1 MKDIFDIVKDEI
13 VDKIDKTV
21 KIISVSNVG
30 SVFTIELCNNKWLR
44 VGQNL
49 NDGTHL
55 WKVTSINSVGII
67 TSTKP
72 TGATDLVKRQILTLK
87 TPTFLAG
94 TKIAVNNEWLLKD
107 NDLRNKLPLIWLLES
122 IDEQEF
128 GIKSAIERKSK
139 LRILFL
145 DDNNPKQY
153 AKVNDFRK
161 NTVIPMLNLKDSF
174 NEAVEKNHLFDYVES
189 WNTKPFTRFGT
200 ENENGMLKNILDAD
214 LSGVQEDI
222 TLPIYKRK
230 ECKC

>member
-13 VDKIDKTV
+13 VDKIDLTV
-21 KIISVSNVG
+21 KVISVSNTG
-30 SVFTIELCNNKWLR
+30 NTFTIELCNNKWLR

-55 WKVTSINSVGII
+55 WKVTSIDSVGII
-67 TSTKP
+67 TATKP
-72 TGATDLVKRQILTLK
+72 TGATDLVKRQVLTIK
-87 TPTFLAG
+87 TPTFLTG
-94 TKIAVNNEWLLKD
+94 TKIAVNSEWLNLD

-122 IDEQEF
+122 IEEQEF

-139 LRILFL
+139 IRVLFL

-153 AKVNDFRK
+153 LVKDFRK

-174 NEAVEKNHLFDYVES
+174 NEAVEKNHLFDYIEN
-189 WNTKPFTRFGT
+189 WNVKPFTRFGT
-200 ENENGMLKNILDAD
+200 ENENGFLKNILDAD

>member
-13 VDKIDKTV
+13 VDKIDLTV
-21 KIISVSNVG
+21 KVISVSNVG

-55 WKVTSINSVGII
+55 WKVTEINSVGII
-67 TSTKP
+67 TATKP
-72 TGATDLVKRQILTLK
+72 TGATNIVKRQVLNIK

-94 TKIAVNNEWLLKD
+94 TKISVNNEWLGLG
-107 NDLRNKLPLIWLLES
+107 NDTRNKLPLIWLLES

-139 LRILFL
+139 IRVLFL

-153 AKVNDFRK
+153 LIKDFRK

-174 NEAVEKNHLFDYVES
+174 NEAVEKNHLFDYIES
-189 WNTKPFTRFGT
+189 WNSKPFTRFGT
-200 ENENGMLKNILDAD
+200 ENENGFLKNILDAD
-214 LSGVQEDI
+214 LSGVQEDV

>member
-21 KIISVSNVG
+21 KVISVSNTG
-30 SVFTIELCNNKWLR
+30 NTFTIELCNNKWLR

-55 WKVTSINSVGII
+55 WKVTGINSVGII
-67 TSTKP
+67 TATKP
-72 TGATDLVKRQILTLK
+72 TGATDIVKRQVLTIK

-94 TKIAVNNEWLLKD
+94 TKIAVNGEWLGLG
-107 NDLRNKLPLIWLLES
+107 NDTRNKLPLIWLLES

-139 LRILFL
+139 IRVLFL

-153 AKVNDFRK
+153 LVKDFRK

-174 NEAVEKNHLFDYVES
+174 NEAVNKNHLFDYVES
-189 WNTKPFTRFGT
+189 WSVKPFTRLGI
-200 ENENGMLKNILDAD
+200 ENENGTLKNILDAD
-214 LSGVQEDI
+214 LSGTQLDI

>member
-13 VDKIDKTV
+13 VDKIDLTV
-21 KIISVSNVG
+21 KVISVSNVG
-30 SVFTIELCNNKWLR
+30 SIFTIELCNNKWLR

-49 NDGTHL
+49 NDGTYL
-55 WKVTSINSVGII
+55 WKVTEINSVGII
-67 TSTKP
+67 TATKP
-72 TGATDLVKRQILTLK
+72 TGATNLVKRQVLNIK

-94 TKIAVNNEWLLKD
+94 TKISVNNEWLGLG
-107 NDLRNKLPLIWLLES
+107 NDTRNKLPLIWLLES

-139 LRILFL
+139 IRVLFL

-153 AKVNDFRK
+153 LIKDFRK

-174 NEAVEKNHLFDYVES
+174 NEAVEKNHLFDYIES
-189 WNTKPFTRFGT
+189 WNSKPFTRFGT
-200 ENENGMLKNILDAD
+200 ENENGFLKNILDAD
-214 LSGVQEDI
+214 LSGVQEDV